1 MKRPLLLILYQCSF
15 WDEKIRS
22 PNKIPMV
29 SRVDIKVTA
38 IFIRALSI
46 LFKPK
51 KKKKKTAT
59 PSPQQA
65 IRRALPLNHP
75 LHLNFLPPNFPYKK
89 KSNPKHK
96 NTPPVQNKQTPPPL
110 PEKKPP
116 KHNKTICDMQ
126 EIIET
131 SALLSQWTWA
141 LIMSRDCTIKVTD
154 SEIYLRRVEQLPIN
168 QSRPLHINTAVTWM
182 WLKMS
187 F

>member
-1 MKRPLLLILYQCSF
+1 
-15 WDEKIRS
+15 
-22 PNKIPMV
+22 MV

-51 KKKKKTAT
+51 KKTTAT

-75 LHLNFLPPNFPYKK
+75 LHLNFLPPNSPSKK
-89 KSNPKHK
+89 NPIQITK
-96 NTPPVQNKQTPPPL
+96 NTHVQNKQTTP
-110 PEKKPP
+110 PEKKTKP
-116 KHNKTICDMQ
+116 KTQHNKTICDMQ